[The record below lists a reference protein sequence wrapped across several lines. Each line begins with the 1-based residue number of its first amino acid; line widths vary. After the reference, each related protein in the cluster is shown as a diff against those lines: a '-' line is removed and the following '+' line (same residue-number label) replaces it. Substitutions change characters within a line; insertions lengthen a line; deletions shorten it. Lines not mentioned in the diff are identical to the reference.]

1 MRISMI
7 VAVAQNLVIGKNNDL
22 VWNLPDDM
30 KYFKE
35 KTAGHHVIMGRKNYE
50 SIPAKWRPLPN
61 RQNVIITRN
70 IELNIPDVIIVNSIE
85 LALQIAEEAGETEA
99 FIIGGGEIFNMGLS
113 LTDRIYYTDI
123 KESFDGDTFFPKIN
137 KNEWVETGR
146 IPHPK
151 DDRHA
156 VDFDFVTFDKIK

>member
-30 KYFKE
+30 KFFKE
-35 KTAGHHVIMGRKNYE
+35 KTTGHHVIMGRKNYE

-151 DDRHA
+151 DDRHS

>member
-85 LALQIAEEAGETEA
+85 LALQIAEEASETEA